1 VQVNPWWHT
10 LLTALQPFGKAVQ
23 ADIFPAA
30 TDSRFIRALNL
41 PCFGFSPMANSPILL
56 HEHDEYLDSH
66 VFLEGITVYESLI
79 MALAS
84 KTDPEPQMQEK
95 TQE

>member
-1 VQVNPWWHT
+1 
-10 LLTALQPFGKAVQ
+10 
-23 ADIFPAA
+23 
-30 TDSRFIRALNL
+30 
-41 PCFGFSPMANSPILL
+41 MANSPILL